1 MMLFLLG
8 LFAGIIGGMGIGG
21 GTILIPGLIF
31 FTALNQQTIQSINL
45 LSFIPLALI
54 ALYIHIKNKNVL
66 LRLSI
71 PIVIFGL
78 LGAFLGS
85 RIAAEISSENLRKLF
100 GTFLLIMGIYEIF
113 GRKKRG

>member
-1 MMLFLLG
+1 MVLFFLG

-31 FTALNQQTIQSINL
+31 FTTLKQQTIQSINL

-78 LGAFLGS
+78 LGAYLGS
-85 RIAAEISSENLRKLF
+85 KIAASIPSETLRKLF
-100 GTFLLIMGIYEIF
+100 GIFLLAIGCYEIF
-113 GRKKRG
+113 VRKNR